1 MCAQVG
7 QGSFSRVRLAHVRAA
22 KRTLSPR
29 EVLEG
34 EEAPDD
40 VPFALKIM
48 RKFDICVQKQVA
60 RRLFSI
66 SVTVTVQKVV
76 IIFVRVAQSRATGLQ
91 TMACKPIC
99 CRSSTS

>member
-1 MCAQVG
+1 MNLAVAVLSTTLLSVVANFRVFRSLFSSLSVRAQVG

-48 RKFDICVQKQVA
+48 RKFDICVQKQVT
-60 RRLFSI
+60 RRLL
-66 SVTVTVQKVV
+66 
-76 IIFVRVAQSRATGLQ
+76 SRASIFN
-91 TMACKPIC
+91 KW
-99 CRSSTS
+99 